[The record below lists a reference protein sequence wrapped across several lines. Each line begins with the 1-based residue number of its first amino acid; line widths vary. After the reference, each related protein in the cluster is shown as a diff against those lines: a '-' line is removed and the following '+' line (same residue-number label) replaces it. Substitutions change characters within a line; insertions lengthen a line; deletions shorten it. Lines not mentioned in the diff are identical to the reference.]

1 MRFIVWPIL
10 NRDNFWIKGR
20 ADRAYHSRKA
30 HGPTVIIC
38 RQVEGIIGAELQ
50 CSLIGV
56 LEVHEEAP
64 YQDAVQ
70 PKIEGSRSISRD
82 LRQHGR
88 EMNFTVGIA
97 G

>member
-1 MRFIVWPIL
+1 MHCSLANGPPSAGSVAIL
-10 NRDNFWIKGR
+10 GILEYISEFWK
-20 ADRAYHSRKA
+20 
-30 HGPTVIIC
+30 PTVSY
-38 RQVEGIIGAELQ
+38 E
-50 CSLIGV
+50 S
-56 LEVHEEAP
+56 